1 MIITNNEQ
9 ILRVECEDVSLEEY
23 VELKNILEKELKYAN
38 KLGRNGIGL
47 AAPQIGIAKKI
58 AIIRM
63 PDIKIDLVNAK
74 IIKKYDEFIFKDEG
88 CLSFPNKL
96 ENTKRFKEVHISNNL
111 VQPYNFIATDLLSI
125 VCQHE
130 LDHLNST
137 LFFDHKVEKPK
148 PIISN
153 IKIGP
158 NDPCVCGSNK
168 KYKKCC
174 KG

>member
-1 MIITNNEQ
+1 MIIINNEQ
-9 ILRVECEDVSLEEY
+9 VLRAECEDVSLEEY
-23 VELKNILEKELKYAN
+23 LELKNTLEKELNYAN

-47 AAPQIGIAKKI
+47 AAPQIGIAKKM

-96 ENTKRFKEVHISNNL
+96 ENTKRFKEVHISGNL
-111 VQPYNFIATDLLSI
+111 VEPYDFIATDLLSI

-137 LFFDHKVEKPK
+137 LFFDHKVEKQK

-158 NDPCVCGSNK
+158 NDSCICGSNK

-174 KG
+174 KR